1 MGTSA
6 PAPVAAAPPILD
18 RLAAAVG
25 RVRWSGPGHAEA
37 TAAQVDTPTPASP
50 RRNTT
55 DAGPLCGLY
64 AQELRRG
71 SGSGVQQPPRQAL
84 SMHGLHPFSARR
96 GLECSAC
103 GYDDGGYSGGNMK
116 RPALGRT
123 LADVAAGRTDA
134 VVVYKVDRLTRS
146 LADFARII
154 ETLEGTGAAFVS
166 VTQAFNATTSAG
178 RLALNVL
185 LSFAQ
190 FEREIAGER
199 IRDKISASKAK
210 GMWMGGNIPLG
221 YDPPGGPDRALIVN
235 EREAVIVRTV
245 FRLFVEHG
253 NLFAATDE
261 GAAQSWPALVNGMPK
276 EAGRPPLRSGRPARR
291 GRSGEAVAL
300 SGRRDL

>member
-1 MGTSA
+1 MTEGNKLVRCAVYTRKSSDEGLGQA
-6 PAPVAAAPPILD
+6 FKSLHAKREACTDYIRSQRGEGWSVLPA
-18 RLAAAVG
+18 
-25 RVRWSGPGHAEA
+25 
-37 TAAQVDTPTPASP
+37 
-50 RRNTT
+50 
-55 DAGPLCGLY
+55 
-64 AQELRRG
+64 
-71 SGSGVQQPPRQAL
+71 
-84 SMHGLHPFSARR
+84 
-96 GLECSAC
+96 

-116 RPALGRT
+116 RPALGRM
-123 LADVAAGRTDA
+123 LADVAAGRIDA

-221 YDPPGGPDRALIVN
+221 YDPPGGPDRALVVN
-235 EREAVIVRTV
+235 EREAVIVRTI
-245 FRLFVEHG
+245 FRLFVQHG
-253 NLFAATDE
+253 NL
-261 GAAQSWPALVNGMPK
+261 
-276 EAGRPPLRSGRPARR
+276 LRRR
-291 GRSGEAVAL
+291 MKGL
-300 SGRRDL
+300 RRVGQRW